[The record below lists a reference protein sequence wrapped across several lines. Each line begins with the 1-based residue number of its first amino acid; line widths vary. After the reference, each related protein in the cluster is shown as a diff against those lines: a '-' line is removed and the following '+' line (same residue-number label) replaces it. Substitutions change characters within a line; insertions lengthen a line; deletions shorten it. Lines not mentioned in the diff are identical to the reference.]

1 MLILRSFSP
10 VAPMDKLDWKS
21 LFNTPNPRPYKQIDW
36 DFFTL
41 ESVGKSSAGILSC
54 FNEKNCKIVFVKSQ
68 SWEQSESAK
77 VDVLY
82 WIPRDSKVKF
92 SKKGMER
99 RRKKEKVKKRGKEGM

>member
-82 WIPRDSKVKF
+82 WIPRDSKVKIF
-92 SKKGMER
+92 EEGDGEEKD
-99 RRKKEKVKKRGKEGM
+99 KEKEKGGK